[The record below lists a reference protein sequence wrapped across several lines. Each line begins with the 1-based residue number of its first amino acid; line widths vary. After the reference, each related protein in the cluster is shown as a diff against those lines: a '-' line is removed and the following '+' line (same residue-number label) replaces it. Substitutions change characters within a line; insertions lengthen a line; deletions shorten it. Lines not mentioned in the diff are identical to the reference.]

1 MLLEYSSLSSMDF
14 IHRGDSKEASMDGIV
29 VAGMTLFGSA
39 VRMAKRIASFLLVNI
54 CPAYRLTDIVLSAGE
69 NTCPILETGKE

>member
-1 MLLEYSSLSSMDF
+1 MDF

-29 VAGMTLFGSA
+29 VVGMTLCGSA
-39 VRMAKRIASFLLVNI
+39 ERMGKRIASFLLVSV

-69 NTCPILETGKE
+69 GTCPILETGKE